1 MKNVTVRTSD
11 AAALVGATH
20 RQLAYWRRRG
30 FVAPRRHTA
39 GGHAIY
45 DEADLRRL
53 RLLKILTTGKRALTV
68 WHASKLLDRI
78 HVEVERMI
86 ESARAESAADVL
98 MALHTDRS

>member
-1 MKNVTVRTSD
+1 MTVRTSD
-11 AAALVGATH
+11 AAARVGLTK
-20 RQLAYWRRRG
+20 RQLEGWRRRG
-30 FVAPRRHTA
+30 LVAPKRHTA

-45 DEADLRRL
+45 AEEDLRRL
-53 RLLKILTTGKRALTV
+53 RLLKLLTTGKRALTV